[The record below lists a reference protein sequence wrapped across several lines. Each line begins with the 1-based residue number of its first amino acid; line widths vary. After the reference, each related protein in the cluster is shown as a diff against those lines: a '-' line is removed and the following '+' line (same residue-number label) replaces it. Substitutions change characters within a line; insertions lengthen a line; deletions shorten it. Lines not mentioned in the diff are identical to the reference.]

1 MLKSND
7 IHSIQLNTI
16 IESTGE
22 TKTKIL
28 LDIKKQLQQRPL
40 FYLKKVLVNIIL
52 NALTWWFIFHNRFY
66 KISIGVYNG

>member
-22 TKTKIL
+22 TNKNIVGHKEIIATT
-28 LDIKKQLQQRPL
+28 P
-40 FYLKKVLVNIIL
+40 IIL
-52 NALTWWFIFHNRFY
+52 S
-66 KISIGVYNG
+66 KKK